1 MRHFPIFLDL
11 RARRVIVGGAGEC
24 ALAKLRLLVKT
35 EAQIV
40 VFGHNAVEGVVALAE
55 AGQIAL
61 HDRAPLL
68 ADFAQAALGYAAYD
82 DDEADAAFA
91 ALAHGAGV
99 LLNVVDNLEASAF
112 ITPAIVD
119 RDPVVVAIGT
129 EGAAPVLARQIKA
142 DLEQRL
148 PETLGRLAR
157 LGQGF
162 RAAAQVLAPGRARR
176 DFWARFYG
184 GAGDAALA
192 AGGTA
197 AAQRQLGTLLREV
210 AREAAPAAHVDFIPT
225 SAPDLLTLRAQRK
238 LHGADIVVHDA
249 GVAPEI
255 LELAR
260 REAQLVAV
268 LHDKADLV
276 ALAAGGA
283 QVARLVAGDAPHPL
297 EVARLRNAGL
307 SHSVLP
313 SVGAPT
319 QTGFSAEIHEVRRH
333 G

>member
-11 RARRVIVGGAGEC
+11 RARRVVVGGAGEC

-35 EAQIV
+35 EAV
-40 VFGHNAVEGVVALAE
+40 LEVFGSDVVTGVAALAD
-55 AGQIAL
+55 AGRITL
-61 HDRAPLL
+61 HRRAPLA
-68 ADFAQAALGYAAYD
+68 ADIENAALAYAAYD
-82 DDEADAAFA
+82 EAQADEVIG
-91 ALAHGAGV
+91 ALAQAAGV
-99 LLNVVDNLEASAF
+99 LLNVVDNLDASAF

-142 DLEQRL
+142 SLEQRL

-162 RAAAQVLAPGRARR
+162 RMAAQTLAPGQARR
-176 DFWARFYG
+176 EFWARFYG
-184 GAGDAALA
+184 GAGEAALQAGGDAAA
-192 AGGTA
+192 K
-197 AAQRQLGTLLREV
+197 RQLGALLRDV
-210 AREAAPAAHVDFIPT
+210 AQQAAALAHVDFIPT

-238 LHGADIVVHDA
+238 LHGADIVVHDV

-260 REAQLVAV
+260 REAQLVPV

-276 ALAAGGA
+276 ALAADGA
-283 QVARLVAGDAPHPL
+283 QVARLVAGNAPHPL
-297 EVARLRNAGL
+297 EVARLRNAGV

-313 SVGAPT
+313 AVGT
-319 QTGFSAEIHEVRRH
+319 QTQPGFIAEIHEVRRH